1 MSNSDKFFNDFKD
14 VIDHP
19 KKYIMK
25 HMEKTGQKAIGCM
38 PLYTPEELVLAAG
51 MFPVGVWGSNTEL
64 SKAKTYFPAFICSIL
79 QTTLENALNGEYD
92 MLSGMMI
99 PNYCDSLKCM
109 GQNFKL
115 TVENI
120 DFIPVTVPQNRK
132 MEAGKEFLK
141 SQYKMNIEQLEKIS
155 GNKITDESLEKAIE
169 VYDEHRKIMN
179 DFSMLASKYPDVITP
194 TKRNYVMKS
203 AYYMDKKEHTEKV
216 RQLMDEIKT
225 IDSKPFEGKRVITT
239 GIIADSED
247 LLKIL
252 EENNIAIVG
261 DDIAHESRQ
270 YRTLTPGAATPMDR
284 LAEQFANR
292 ECSTLYDPEK
302 KRGKYIV
309 EMAKER
315 KADGIIFFMTKFC
328 DPEEYDYPQMKKDF
342 EEAGIPHV
350 LIETDMQMKNY
361 EQARTAIQAFS
372 ETL

>member
-1 MSNSDKFFNDFKD
+1 MSNVDKLFNEFKD
-14 VIDHP
+14 IVEDP
-19 KKYIMK
+19 KKHIERYMK
-25 HMEKTGQKAIGCM
+25 ETGKKAIGCM
-38 PLYTPEELVLAAG
+38 PLYNPEEIIVALG
-51 MFPVGVWGSNTEL
+51 MFPVGVWGSNTSL

-79 QTTLENALNGEYD
+79 QTTLEDALNGKYD

-115 TVENI
+115 TVDTIE
-120 DFIPVTVPQNRK
+120 FIPVTIPQNRK
-132 MEAGKEFLK
+132 LKAGKEFLN
-141 SQYKMNIEQLEKIS
+141 SQYKMNIKQLEKIS
-155 GNKITDESLEKAIE
+155 GNKLTDESLEKAIE
-169 VYDEHRKIMN
+169 MYNEHSKTMN
-179 DFSMLASKYPDVITP
+179 EFSKLASECPGIISP

-203 AYYMDKKEHTEKV
+203 AYFMDKGEHTEKV
-216 RQLMDEIKT
+216 KELMNEIRK
-225 IDSKPFEGKRVITT
+225 IECKPFEGKRVITT

-270 YRTLTPGAATPMDR
+270 YRTLIPEADTPLDR
-284 LAEQFANR
+284 LSEQFANR
-292 ECSTLYDPEK
+292 ECSTLYDPERT
-302 KRGKYIV
+302 RGKNIV

-342 EEAGIPHV
+342 EEAKIPHV
-350 LIETDMQMKNY
+350 IIDTDMQMKDY
-361 EQARTAIQAFS
+361 EQARTAIQAFA

>member
-14 VIDHP
+14 IVENP

-25 HMEKTGQKAIGCM
+25 HMEQTGQKAIGCM

-99 PNYCDSLKCM
+99 TNYCDSLKCM

-120 DFIPVTVPQNRK
+120 EFIPVTVPQNRK

-169 VYDEHRKIMN
+169 IYDEHRKVMN
-179 DFSMLASKYPDVITP
+179 DFSMLASKYPSIITP

-216 RQLMDEIKT
+216 RQLMDEIKA
-225 IDSKPFEGKRVITT
+225 IEPKPFEGKRVITT

-270 YRTLTPGAATPMDR
+270 YRTLTPEANTPMDR

-302 KRGKYIV
+302 KRGQYIV

>member
-1 MSNSDKFFNDFKD
+1 MSNSDKMFNEFKD
-14 VIDHP
+14 MLQNP
-19 KKYIMK
+19 KKTIVK

-38 PLYTPEELVLAAG
+38 PLYVPEELVSAAG
-51 MFPVGVWGSNTEL
+51 MIPVGVWGTDTEL
-64 SKAKTYFPAFICSIL
+64 SEAKTYFPAFICSIL
-79 QTTLENALNGEYD
+79 QTTLEAALNGEYD
-92 MLSGMMI
+92 ILSGMMI
-99 PNYCDSLKCM
+99 GNYCDSLKCM

-115 TVENI
+115 AVKDIE
-120 DFIPVTVPQNRK
+120 FIPVTIPQNRK
-132 MEAGKEFLK
+132 MDAGKEFLK
-141 SQYKMNIEQLEKIS
+141 SQYKMVIEQLEKIS
-155 GNKITDESLEKAIE
+155 GNKITDEALDKAIE
-169 VYDEHRKIMN
+169 IHDEHRKVMN
-179 DFSMLASKYPDVITP
+179 EFTMLASQYPSEITP
-194 TKRNYVMKS
+194 IKRNYVMKS
-203 AYYMDKKEHTEKV
+203 AYIMDKKQHTEKV
-216 RQLMDEIKT
+216 KELISEIKMLAP
-225 IDSKPFEGKRVITT
+225 DQFNGKRVITT

-270 YRTLTPGAATPMDR
+270 YRTLTPDANTPMDR
-284 LAEQFANR
+284 LAEQFANK

-309 EMAKER
+309 DMAKER
-315 KADGIIFFMTKFC
+315 KADGIIFVMTKFC